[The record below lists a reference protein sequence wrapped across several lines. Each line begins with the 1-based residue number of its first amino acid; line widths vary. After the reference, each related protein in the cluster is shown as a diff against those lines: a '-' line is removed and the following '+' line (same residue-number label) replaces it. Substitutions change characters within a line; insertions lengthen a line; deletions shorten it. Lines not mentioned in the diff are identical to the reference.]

1 MFLCFEAML
10 YLWTMLK
17 ILKNKYLLSL
27 IIFGIWM
34 TFFDQNSF
42 MSQMKLTTELNQL
55 EARRNFYL
63 NQNEVLKVQKDEL
76 LGSMDNLERLARE
89 KFLMKKDDED
99 VYIVPIE
106 D

>member
-1 MFLCFEAML
+1 
-10 YLWTMLK
+10 MLK

-42 MSQMKLTTELNQL
+42 MSQIKLSAELNQL
-55 EARRNFYL
+55 QARKNFYL

-99 VYIVPIE
+99 LFIVQTK

>member
-1 MFLCFEAML
+1 
-10 YLWTMLK
+10 MLK

-42 MSQMKLTTELNQL
+42 MSQMKLSAELNQL
-55 EARRNFYL
+55 QARKNFYL
-63 NQNEVLKVQKDEL
+63 HQNEVLIVQKDEL

-99 VYIVPIE
+99 LFIVQTK

>member
-1 MFLCFEAML
+1 
-10 YLWTMLK
+10 MLK

-42 MSQMKLTTELNQL
+42 MSQIKLSAELNQL
-55 EARRNFYL
+55 QARKNFYL
-63 NQNEVLKVQKDEL
+63 HQNEVLKVQKDEL

-99 VYIVPIE
+99 LFIVQTK